1 MLPGPP
7 MSAEFDVM
15 NAHLDALEIV
25 IRIDQAPT
33 MRRRVQTDWID
44 SVRNLAQIID
54 NRAEST

>member
-1 MLPGPP
+1 
-7 MSAEFDVM
+7 MSTELDVM

-25 IRIDQAPT
+25 IRIDQAPS

-54 NRAEST
+54 NRAEPK